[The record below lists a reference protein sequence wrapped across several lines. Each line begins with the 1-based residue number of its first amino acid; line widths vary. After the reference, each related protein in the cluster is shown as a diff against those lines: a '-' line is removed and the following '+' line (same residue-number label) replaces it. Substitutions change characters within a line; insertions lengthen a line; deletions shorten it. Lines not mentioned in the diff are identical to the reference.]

1 VLVYHLVSHIQ
12 DGGQYP
18 EVVMNLAINPNI
30 FVVQNPKQAY
40 APGHTHTAQ
49 TVGDSNIQR

>member
-1 VLVYHLVSHIQ
+1 VSHIQ